1 MILETSKKLKDRMRI
16 EKIDASTKFYKNKM
30 KQFTVLDTFIDV
42 KEFINS
48 INPLNEKKLDKS
60 QNRSLNLNNLRK
72 IQKESND
79 YFDDRIKQFN
89 ERMEELN
96 QNNDSDYLKGK
107 DEEQDKDISIDEDDE
122 FEKARRKMEEQ
133 NSSSTLPRISPV

>member
-1 MILETSKKLKDRMRI
+1 MRI

-60 QNRSLNLNNLRK
+60 QNKSLNLNTLRK

-79 YFDDRIKQFN
+79 YFDERIKQFN
-89 ERMEELN
+89 ERMEQLN

-107 DEEQDKDISIDEDDE
+107 DEGQDKDISADEDDE

-133 NSSSTLPRISPV
+133 NSSTCTLPRISPVYTNKINISVLL

>member
-1 MILETSKKLKDRMRI
+1 MRI